1 MFITDSLTTPYMWS
15 QLEPTMAVV
24 CACLTTYR
32 PLFAGLHLKFLST
45 FSRNKRYPSRMN
57 ENDTFID
64 LTPSSRRSSRW
75 SKGGRR
81 PSDNRELL
89 RFERM
94 NNQATKG
101 GLHVVN
107 LTGVTSYTPSATGTM
122 SPTREDYGFPRSSQV
137 KREDSF
143 V

>member
-1 MFITDSLTTPYMWS
+1 MSVTDSLTTPYMWS
-15 QLEPTMAVV
+15 QVEPTMAVV

-45 FSRNKRYPSRMN
+45 FSRNKRYPSRTN
-57 ENDTFID
+57 ENETIID
-64 LTPSSRRSSRW
+64 VTPNSRRSSRW
-75 SKGGRR
+75 SKGRR
-81 PSDNRELL
+81 ASDNRELL

-94 NNQATKG
+94 NNQGTKG

-107 LTGVTSYTPSATGTM
+107 VPGVVYTPSASGTL
-122 SPTREDYGFPRSSQV
+122 SPTREDYGFPRSTKV
-137 KREDSF
+137 KSEDSF

>member
-1 MFITDSLTTPYMWS
+1 MIIADSLTTPYMWS

-45 FSRNKRYPSRMN
+45 FSRGKRYASREN
-57 ENDTFID
+57 DNDTFID

-75 SKGGRR
+75 SKSRR
-81 PSDNRELL
+81 PNDNRELL

-94 NNQATKG
+94 NNQGTKG

-107 LTGVTSYTPSATGTM
+107 LSGVGYTPPASAVL
-122 SPTREDYGFPRSSQV
+122 SPGREDYGFPRSQTT
-137 KREDSF
+137 KGDSN

>member
-1 MFITDSLTTPYMWS
+1 
-15 QLEPTMAVV
+15 MAVV

-45 FSRNKRYPSRMN
+45 FSRGKRCPSPVN
-57 ENDTFID
+57 DNTDNDTFID
-64 LTPSSRRSSRW
+64 ITPNSRRSSRW
-75 SKGGRR
+75 SKVSKGRR

-94 NNQATKG
+94 NNQGTKG

-107 LTGVTSYTPSATGTM
+107 LSGVAYTPPASGAL
-122 SPTREDYGFPRSSQV
+122 SPGREDYGFPRSQMR
-137 KREDSF
+137 KEDSF

>member
-1 MFITDSLTTPYMWS
+1 MLIADSLTTPYMWS

-32 PLFAGLHLKFLST
+32 PLFAGLHLKFLNT
-45 FSRNKRYPSRMN
+45 FSRSKRYPPMN
-57 ENDTFID
+57 ENETFID
-64 LTPSSRRSSRW
+64 ITLNSRRSSRW
-75 SKGGRR
+75 SKASKGRR
-81 PSDNRELL
+81 PSGNRELL

-94 NNQATKG
+94 NNQGTKG

-107 LTGVTSYTPSATGTM
+107 LAGVGYTPPASGAL
-122 SPTREDYGFPRSSQV
+122 SPGRDDYGFPKSQV
-137 KREDSF
+137 RREDSF

>member
-1 MFITDSLTTPYMWS
+1 
-15 QLEPTMAVV
+15 MAVV

-45 FSRNKRYPSRMN
+45 FSRNKRYAERM
-57 ENDTFID
+57 EDSDTFID
-64 LTPSSRRSSRW
+64 LTPSSGRSSRW
-75 SKGGRR
+75 SKGRR
-81 PSDNRELL
+81 ASDNKELL

-107 LTGVTSYTPSATGTM
+107 LSGVGYTPSAAGTL
-122 SPTREDYGFPRSSQV
+122 SPVREDYGFPGSHA
-137 KREDSF
+137 KKDDSA

>member
-1 MFITDSLTTPYMWS
+1 
-15 QLEPTMAVV
+15 MAVV

-45 FSRNKRYPSRMN
+45 FSRGKRYPSREN

-64 LTPSSRRSSRW
+64 LTPNSRRSSRW
-75 SKGGRR
+75 SKVRR

-107 LTGVTSYTPSATGTM
+107 LYGVGSTPSATGTM
-122 SPTREDYGFPRSSQV
+122 SPAQEDYGFPRSSQG
-137 KREDSF
+137 KKEDSF

>member
-1 MFITDSLTTPYMWS
+1 
-15 QLEPTMAVV
+15 MAVV

-32 PLFAGLHLKFLST
+32 PLFAGLRLKFLRT
-45 FSRNKRYPSRMN
+45 FSRGGRSSSRLNDN
-57 ENDTFID
+57 ETFID
-64 LTPSSRRSSRW
+64 ITPNSKRSSRW

-94 NNQATKG
+94 NNQGTKG

-107 LTGVTSYTPSATGTM
+107 LSGVGFTPPTSGIL
-122 SPTREDYGFPRSSQV
+122 SPVREDYGFPRSHG
-137 KREDSF
+137 RGEDSY

>member
-1 MFITDSLTTPYMWS
+1 MWS

-32 PLFAGLHLKFLST
+32 PLFAGLHLKLMST
-45 FSRNKRYPSRMN
+45 FSRNKRYPEQMN
-57 ENDTFID
+57 DNDTFID
-64 LTPSSRRSSRW
+64 LTPNSRRSSRW
-75 SKGGRR
+75 SRMRR
-81 PSDNRELL
+81 ASDNKELL

-94 NNQATKG
+94 NNQGTKG

-107 LTGVTSYTPSATGTM
+107 LSGVTYTPSASGTL
-122 SPTREDYGFPRSSQV
+122 SPVREDYGFPKSPPV
-137 KREDSF
+137 MKDDSF

>member
-1 MFITDSLTTPYMWS
+1 MYVADSLTTPYIWS

-32 PLFAGLHLKFLST
+32 PLFAGIHLNFLST
-45 FSRNKRYPSRMN
+45 FSRNKRYAERVNDN
-57 ENDTFID
+57 ETFID

-75 SKGGRR
+75 SKGRR
-81 PSDNRELL
+81 TSDNRELL

-107 LTGVTSYTPSATGTM
+107 LPSAGYTPSATGTL
-122 SPTREDYGFPRSSQV
+122 SPVQEDYGFPRSTHV
-137 KREDSF
+137 KGEDSP

>member
-1 MFITDSLTTPYMWS
+1 
-15 QLEPTMAVV
+15 MAVV

-32 PLFAGLHLKFLST
+32 PLFAGLQLKILST
-45 FSRNKRYPSRMN
+45 FSRGRRYSSRGNDN
-57 ENDTFID
+57 ETYID
-64 LTPSSRRSSRW
+64 LTPNSRRSSRW
-75 SKGGRR
+75 SKSRK

-94 NNQATKG
+94 NNQGTKG

-107 LTGVTSYTPSATGTM
+107 LSGVGYTPPASAAL
-122 SPTREDYGFPRSSQV
+122 SPGREDYGFPKAQMR
-137 KREDSF
+137 KDDSY

>member
-1 MFITDSLTTPYMWS
+1 MFIADSLTTPYMWS
-15 QLEPTMAVV
+15 QLEATMAVV

-45 FSRNKRYPSRMN
+45 FSRGKRYSSRMN
-57 ENDTFID
+57 DNDTIID
-64 LTPSSRRSSRW
+64 LTPTSRRSSRW
-75 SKGGRR
+75 SKGRR

-94 NNQATKG
+94 NNQGTKG
-101 GLHVVN
+101 GLHVVT
-107 LTGVTSYTPSATGTM
+107 LSGVGYTPPASGAL
-122 SPTREDYGFPRSSQV
+122 SPGREDYGFPRS
-137 KREDSF
+137 KMRGDDSP